1 MFNKLLLTLFCF
13 SLGYS
18 SFYCN
23 EPKDVF
29 IGADSL
35 SKYSYIT
42 LSSNWSF
49 NPNDNPMFADT
60 AFIHDDWKLL
70 STRLAPIDGIP
81 DDWTGT
87 GWFRRWIDV
96 DSNLVGKVVGV
107 SIWQTGALE
116 LYVNGN
122 KYFSIGSVG
131 SPENY
136 STELHR
142 GPRAILFDKPGKN
155 LLAIRYSNYEM
166 EFFHNSTYLGG
177 FILSLGDYQKL
188 LKSSIT
194 FVRDRS
200 VYQIFF
206 ISVPLA
212 IAFVHLF
219 MFLYDR
225 RKKDNIYYVIFLI
238 SFSLFI
244 YGNFQ
249 RNFVDDNYYAA
260 LLFRL
265 NVFTLLASIYTGCL
279 AVFSI
284 MSSIPRYYIWLGYVG
299 IILSILG
306 YIIPGVAVWYASYG
320 FIMFISVPTGH
331 NLWKTRKNEM
341 GGEWII
347 RTGFMFMSVMG
358 FTNMLQSFDIVPAI
372 FGITGLYVYGVL
384 GFIISMSALLAR
396 DFFITSKSLETQ
408 LNTVKELSEKTLQ
421 QELQAKE
428 LETNKRILEADNQ
441 RKTQELEEARELQLS
456 MLPQC
461 LNDIPGYD
469 ICFDM
474 RTATE
479 VGGDY
484 YDYIF
489 AKDGTLHIAIGDAT
503 GHGTKAGLMVATVK
517 SLFNSIGT
525 NMMIQDFFARC
536 TEILKK
542 MNLGNLFM
550 SMTLLRIKNKYLI
563 ASTAGMPP
571 MMIYKKS
578 QNRVDE
584 HTLKGMPLGAFEG
597 FEYSEMELEL
607 ESGDVILLMSDGLI
621 ELFNEKMEM
630 FGEKRIEELL
640 KINHDKS
647 SDEIVQIFYNEADKW
662 SGDKPQDDD
671 MTFIVIKIL
680 E

>member
-1 MFNKLLLTLFCF
+1 
-13 SLGYS
+13 
-18 SFYCN
+18 
-23 EPKDVF
+23 
-29 IGADSL
+29 
-35 SKYSYIT
+35 
-42 LSSNWSF
+42 
-49 NPNDNPMFADT
+49 
-60 AFIHDDWKLL
+60 
-70 STRLAPIDGIP
+70 
-81 DDWTGT
+81 
-87 GWFRRWIDV
+87 
-96 DSNLVGKVVGV
+96 
-107 SIWQTGALE
+107 
-116 LYVNGN
+116 
-122 KYFSIGSVG
+122 
-131 SPENY
+131 
-136 STELHR
+136 
-142 GPRAILFDKPGKN
+142 
-155 LLAIRYSNYEM
+155 
-166 EFFHNSTYLGG
+166 
-177 FILSLGDYQKL
+177 
-188 LKSSIT
+188 
-194 FVRDRS
+194 
-200 VYQIFF
+200 
-206 ISVPLA
+206 
-212 IAFVHLF
+212 
-219 MFLYDR
+219 
-225 RKKDNIYYVIFLI
+225 
-238 SFSLFI
+238 
-244 YGNFQ
+244 
-249 RNFVDDNYYAA
+249 
-260 LLFRL
+260 
-265 NVFTLLASIYTGCL
+265 
-279 AVFSI
+279 
-284 MSSIPRYYIWLGYVG
+284 
-299 IILSILG
+299 
-306 YIIPGVAVWYASYG
+306 
-320 FIMFISVPTGH
+320 
-331 NLWKTRKNEM
+331 
-341 GGEWII
+341 
-347 RTGFMFMSVMG
+347 
-358 FTNMLQSFDIVPAI
+358 
-372 FGITGLYVYGVL
+372 
-384 GFIISMSALLAR
+384 
-396 DFFITSKSLETQ
+396 
-408 LNTVKELSEKTLQ
+408 
-421 QELQAKE
+421 
-428 LETNKRILEADNQ
+428 
-441 RKTQELEEARELQLS
+441 
-456 MLPQC
+456 
-461 LNDIPGYD
+461 
-469 ICFDM
+469 M